1 MQIFVPHGAIVA
13 YKAESK
19 NENFYKSHAEKLIHN
34 LKLNKCIFIDD
45 DNLKNEIKEI
55 EKYKYDE
62 VNLAKLIKKLED
74 KTRWLGGD
82 EKAFTNEKKTRTFV
96 D

>member
-1 MQIFVPHGAIVA
+1 MPHGAIVA
-13 YKAESK
+13 YKAGSK
-19 NENFYKSHAEKLIHN
+19 DEKFYKSHAEKLKHN
-34 LKLNKCIFIDD
+34 FKHNKCIFIDD
-45 DNLKNEIKEI
+45 DNLKNEINEI
-55 EKYKYDE
+55 KKYKCDE